1 MRRRLSY
8 NLKQLYRLRVDI
20 IRNRPD
26 VRLAEQNLIAQ
37 NAAVGEAVAN
47 LYPDVSIS
55 GFVGWQSG
63 KIAGLINGDHSTYSY
78 APALKLPFFH
88 WNQLMNT
95 VNEQKE
101 VKEQYVLS
109 YQNAVLS
116 AVSELR
122 NSVVSIRQERQRNQA
137 YRKSVKNMRNVLKY
151 TLSKYKN
158 GLIDFNDLLQA
169 EQELLKAQTELL
181 ASNGSIYQYLIAFY
195 KAAGGGFNSRFAV
208 CVDCAKT

>member
-1 MRRRLSY
+1 
-8 NLKQLYRLRVDI
+8 
-20 IRNRPD
+20 
-26 VRLAEQNLIAQ
+26 
-37 NAAVGEAVAN
+37 
-47 LYPDVSIS
+47 
-55 GFVGWQSG
+55 
-63 KIAGLINGDHSTYSY
+63 
-78 APALKLPFFH
+78 
-88 WNQLMNT
+88 MNT

-181 ASNGSIYQYLIAFY
+181 ASNGSIYQYLIAFT
-195 KAAGGGFNSRFAV
+195 KRPAAVLIPVLPFASIVQKLNSR
-208 CVDCAKT
+208 CC

>member
-1 MRRRLSY
+1 
-8 NLKQLYRLRVDI
+8 
-20 IRNRPD
+20 
-26 VRLAEQNLIAQ
+26 
-37 NAAVGEAVAN
+37 
-47 LYPDVSIS
+47 
-55 GFVGWQSG
+55 
-63 KIAGLINGDHSTYSY
+63 
-78 APALKLPFFH
+78 
-88 WNQLMNT
+88 MNT

-181 ASNGSIYQYLIAFY
+181 ASNGSILSVSDSFLQS
-195 KAAGGGFNSRFAV
+195 GRRRF
-208 CVDCAKT
+208 

>member
-1 MRRRLSY
+1 
-8 NLKQLYRLRVDI
+8 
-20 IRNRPD
+20 
-26 VRLAEQNLIAQ
+26 
-37 NAAVGEAVAN
+37 
-47 LYPDVSIS
+47 
-55 GFVGWQSG
+55 
-63 KIAGLINGDHSTYSY
+63 
-78 APALKLPFFH
+78 
-88 WNQLMNT
+88 MNT

-195 KAAGGGFNSRFAV
+195 KAPAAVLIPVLPFASIVQKLNSR
-208 CVDCAKT
+208 CC